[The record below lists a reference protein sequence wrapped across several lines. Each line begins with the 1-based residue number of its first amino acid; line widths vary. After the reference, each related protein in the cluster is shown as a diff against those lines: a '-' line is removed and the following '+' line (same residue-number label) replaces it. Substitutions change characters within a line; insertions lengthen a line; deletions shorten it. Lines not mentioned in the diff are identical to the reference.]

1 MSYNIAAKNKEER
14 DKLNVDLAASGI
26 AYKERMNLPVIP
38 LEIERQ
44 QLEEL

>member
-14 DKLNVDLAASGI
+14 DKLNVDLAASGV
-26 AYKERMNLPVIP
+26 AYKECMNLPVIL